1 MIMKLNRFTAGLM
14 MLTVSATAMAGQ
26 DEYDECILKHLKNAK
41 LDFATRL
48 IRQACEE
55 NYRTPS
61 FTSDKR
67 QAYNACLLE
76 YLPGIESIHAV
87 MEVKGACYRKHD

>member
-1 MIMKLNRFTAGLM
+1 MNKIIVTASILIAV
-14 MLTVSATAMAGQ
+14 LSTTIHADQEA
-26 DEYDECILKHLKNAK
+26 YDDCILKHLKNAK

-61 FTSDKR
+61 FTSKKR
-67 QAYNACLLE
+67 RVYNDCILE
-76 YLPGIESIHAV
+76 HLPGVESIHAV
-87 MEVKGACYRKHD
+87 MEIKGACYRKPY